1 MSYRS
6 ARIRAGKTVA
16 EVMAHL
22 GVSDGAVYQWEIGL
36 TNPTVEKLKKLAEFY
51 GCTVDELLRPAGNF
65 VPVPL
70 PEERRDEVDE

>member
-6 ARIRAGKTVA
+6 ARLRAGKTVA

-22 GVSDGAVYQWEIGL
+22 GVSDGAVYQWETGL

-51 GCTVDELLRPAGNF
+51 DCTVDELLRPAGNF
-65 VPVPL
+65 IPVTL
-70 PEERRDEVDE
+70 PEERSGNDDE